1 MSCVIGLIDFLCLP
15 WCMCVGGDVV
25 KVLYNCQGNGSVDDL
40 MQKGGLLSQ
49 SDNKR
54 LNLTSF
60 C

>member
-40 MQKGGLLSQ
+40 MQKGASIA
-49 SDNKR
+49 KR
-54 LNLTSF
+54 QQKA
-60 C
+60 